1 MLETGKTDV
10 GEGKV
15 FSKMLETGETDIVEG
30 NVFLMSQTGSRYR
43 CRRKNRLIKTRD
55 GEEKQT
61 FVVYKNL
68 DTRVSRRRW
77 RHKEME
83 MSRVGSSFTVRNAK
97 VGFAFTVRFANTVCD
112 A

>member
-1 MLETGKTDV
+1 M

-15 FSKMLETGETDIVEG
+15 KMVHTGEK
-30 NVFLMSQTGSRYR
+30 FR
-43 CRRKNRLIKTRD
+43 CRRKNRLNKTQD

-77 RHKEME
+77 RHVEME
-83 MSRVGSSFTVRNAK
+83 MSQVGSWFTVPSAR
-97 VGFAFTVRFANTVCD
+97 VGFAFTVRDT
-112 A
+112 